1 MQRYKNLDHGSGVTA
16 FEVSDDAIT
25 VEFINGSIYEY
36 DYASAGRGN
45 IERLKR
51 LAAAGRGLS
60 TFISQRVHDA
70 YARRLR

>member
-1 MQRYKNLDHGSGVTA
+1 MQRYRNLDGGSGIAA
-16 FEVSDDAIT
+16 FEVANDAIT
-25 VEFINGSIYEY
+25 VEFINGSVYEY

-45 IERLKR
+45 IERMKR
-51 LAAAGRGLS
+51 LAAEGRGLS

>member
-1 MQRYKNLDHGSGVTA
+1 MQRYRNLDGASGVTA
-16 FEVSDDAIT
+16 FETANDSIKVA
-25 VEFINGSIYEY
+25 FINGSIYEY

-45 IERLKR
+45 IERMKR
-51 LAAAGRGLS
+51 LAAEGRGLS

>member
-1 MQRYKNLDHGSGVTA
+1 MQRYRNLDGASGVTA
-16 FEVSDDAIT
+16 FETADDSIKVA
-25 VEFINGSIYEY
+25 FINGSIYEY

-45 IERLKR
+45 IERMKR
-51 LAAAGRGLS
+51 LAAEGRGLS